1 MKVSVIIPVYNTE
14 KYLAECLDSIL
25 NQTLDSY
32 EIIIVNDGSTDGS
45 LQLINQYAKRY
56 SNISVINQNNQ
67 KQGAA
72 RNAGLKV
79 ANGEY
84 VCFIDSDDML
94 EKNALDYCY
103 NLASKINLD
112 MITYAADIFGDII
125 GKSSEQYFFHKRIN
139 DINKVM
145 YGVDFIKR
153 YYYRVSMLNITFTL
167 YLRTFLLNNKLFFLE
182 KTFYEDLEFYYRTM
196 ECNPRM
202 MIIDNEFYH
211 RRYRDNSVMTSSKTE
226 LSVMNKIYIYE
237 NIMKKSINI
246 VKSLYTM
253 VGMRGI
259 RRALQESKKI
269 NLALEQNVLN
279 NVYNTIKKIDMRDCN
294 ISVLI
299 DIQYCSFFL
308 NDIEKKYKFDERVY
322 QIVNESLKE
331 VLLKIDFYNARKTLG
346 IYGRGD
352 DCNIFLDL
360 IERMFG
366 KFRCKIINIQTD
378 FIDKENSKKQNLFC
392 VKNLTNVS
400 MDTILIGTF
409 YYENE
414 IKENIRKYIKPEYE
428 VFSLKNDFG
437 YYKA

>member
-1 MKVSVIIPVYNTE
+1 
-14 KYLAECLDSIL
+14 
-25 NQTLDSY
+25 
-32 EIIIVNDGSTDGS
+32 
-45 LQLINQYAKRY
+45 
-56 SNISVINQNNQ
+56 
-67 KQGAA
+67 
-72 RNAGLKV
+72 
-79 ANGEY
+79 
-84 VCFIDSDDML
+84 
-94 EKNALDYCY
+94 
-103 NLASKINLD
+103 
-112 MITYAADIFGDII
+112 
-125 GKSSEQYFFHKRIN
+125 
-139 DINKVM
+139 
-145 YGVDFIKR
+145 
-153 YYYRVSMLNITFTL
+153 
-167 YLRTFLLNNKLFFLE
+167 
-182 KTFYEDLEFYYRTM
+182 M

-202 MIIDNEFYH
+202 MIIDNVFYH

-269 NLALEQNVLN
+269 NLTLEQNVLN

>member
-1 MKVSVIIPVYNTE
+1 
-14 KYLAECLDSIL
+14 
-25 NQTLDSY
+25 
-32 EIIIVNDGSTDGS
+32 
-45 LQLINQYAKRY
+45 
-56 SNISVINQNNQ
+56 
-67 KQGAA
+67 
-72 RNAGLKV
+72 
-79 ANGEY
+79 
-84 VCFIDSDDML
+84 
-94 EKNALDYCY
+94 
-103 NLASKINLD
+103 
-112 MITYAADIFGDII
+112 
-125 GKSSEQYFFHKRIN
+125 
-139 DINKVM
+139 M

-202 MIIDNEFYH
+202 MIIDNVFYH

-269 NLALEQNVLN
+269 NLTLEQNVLN

>member
-45 LQLINQYAKRY
+45 LQLINQYEKCY
-56 SNISVINQNNQ
+56 SNISVINQTNK

-72 RNAGLKV
+72 RNAGLK
-79 ANGEY
+79 AAKGEY

-94 EKNALDYCY
+94 KKNALEHCY
-103 NLASKINLD
+103 NLASEVNLD
-112 MITYAADIFGDII
+112 MITYEADIFGDII

-145 YGVDFIKR
+145 YGIDFIKR
-153 YYYRVSMLNITFTL
+153 NYYRVSMLNITFTL
-167 YLRTFLLNNKLFFLE
+167 YLRTFLLNNKLLFLE

-202 MIIDNEFYH
+202 MIIDNVFYH
-211 RRYRDNSVMTSSKTE
+211 RRYRCNSVMTSRKTE
-226 LSVMNKIYIYE
+226 SSVMNKIYIYE
-237 NIMKKSINI
+237 NVIKKSTDK

-253 VGMRGI
+253 VGIRGI

-269 NLALEQNVLN
+269 NLVLEQGNLN
-279 NVYNTIKKIDMRDCN
+279 KVYDIIKEIDIKDCN
-294 ISVLI
+294 ISVLM
-299 DIQYCSFFL
+299 DMLYCSFFL
-308 NDIEKKYKFDERVY
+308 NDIEKKYKINDKIY
-322 QIVNESLKE
+322 LIVKE
-331 VLLKIDFYNARKTLG
+331 NLEEMLLKIDFYNSRKTLG

-366 KFRCKIINIQTD
+366 KFRCKIINIQTE
-378 FIDKENSKKQNLFC
+378 FIDKDTSKKQNIFC
-392 VKNLTNVS
+392 VKNLTNLS
-400 MDTILIGTF
+400 MDAILIGSF
-409 YYENE
+409 YYEYE

-437 YYKA
+437 YYKT

>member
-1 MKVSVIIPVYNTE
+1 M
-14 KYLAECLDSIL
+14 
-25 NQTLDSY
+25 
-32 EIIIVNDGSTDGS
+32 
-45 LQLINQYAKRY
+45 
-56 SNISVINQNNQ
+56 
-67 KQGAA
+67 
-72 RNAGLKV
+72 
-79 ANGEY
+79 
-84 VCFIDSDDML
+84 F
-94 EKNALDYCY
+94 
-103 NLASKINLD
+103 
-112 MITYAADIFGDII
+112 
-125 GKSSEQYFFHKRIN
+125 
-139 DINKVM
+139 
-145 YGVDFIKR
+145 
-153 YYYRVSMLNITFTL
+153 NITFTL

-202 MIIDNEFYH
+202 MIIDNVFYH

-269 NLALEQNVLN
+269 NLTLEQNVLN

-322 QIVNESLKE
+322 QIVTESLKE

-409 YYENE
+409 YYVNE

>member
-125 GKSSEQYFFHKRIN
+125 GKSSEQYFFHKRIK

-167 YLRTFLLNNKLFFLE
+167 YL
-182 KTFYEDLEFYYRTM
+182 
-196 ECNPRM
+196 
-202 MIIDNEFYH
+202 
-211 RRYRDNSVMTSSKTE
+211 SK
-226 LSVMNKIYIYE
+226 I
-237 NIMKKSINI
+237 
-246 VKSLYTM
+246 
-253 VGMRGI
+253 
-259 RRALQESKKI
+259 
-269 NLALEQNVLN
+269 
-279 NVYNTIKKIDMRDCN
+279 
-294 ISVLI
+294 
-299 DIQYCSFFL
+299 
-308 NDIEKKYKFDERVY
+308 
-322 QIVNESLKE
+322 
-331 VLLKIDFYNARKTLG
+331 
-346 IYGRGD
+346 
-352 DCNIFLDL
+352 
-360 IERMFG
+360 
-366 KFRCKIINIQTD
+366 
-378 FIDKENSKKQNLFC
+378 
-392 VKNLTNVS
+392 
-400 MDTILIGTF
+400 
-409 YYENE
+409 
-414 IKENIRKYIKPEYE
+414 P
-428 VFSLKNDFG
+428 FS
-437 YYKA
+437 